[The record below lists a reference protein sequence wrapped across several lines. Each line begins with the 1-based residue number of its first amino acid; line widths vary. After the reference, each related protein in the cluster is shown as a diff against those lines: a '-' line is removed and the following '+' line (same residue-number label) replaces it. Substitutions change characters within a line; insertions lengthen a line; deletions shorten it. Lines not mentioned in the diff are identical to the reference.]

1 MLARTE
7 ITNAALLKQT
17 RCYRLHYKRCNRF
30 FFIRI
35 CGKRFCF
42 ILSICFSSPAM
53 LLLGS
58 GRNAEEVGCQ
68 IFYVIAEHIYHLKY
82 YLNVISE
89 TWVWP
94 QIVKKK
100 KKKELP
106 CIFTF
111 ETIKSLFFETS
122 VQYHFK
128 DFFSFIKLARVRL
141 SIGSAFFKNQE
152 IKEISFHVELAKSIL
167 WTVFFIKTLKIKVR
181 KLPIRQKKIS
191 EMRYKLRMFIFRI
204 CSSQNH
210 RISSSSYSSC

>member
-100 KKKELP
+100 KKRSYHVFSPLKQLNLFSLRHL
-106 CIFTF
+106 CNIISKTF
-111 ETIKSLFFETS
+111 SPLLNWPESDS
-122 VQYHFK
+122 V
-128 DFFSFIKLARVRL
+128 
-141 SIGSAFFKNQE
+141 
-152 IKEISFHVELAKSIL
+152 
-167 WTVFFIKTLKIKVR
+167 
-181 KLPIRQKKIS
+181 
-191 EMRYKLRMFIFRI
+191 
-204 CSSQNH
+204 
-210 RISSSSYSSC
+210 